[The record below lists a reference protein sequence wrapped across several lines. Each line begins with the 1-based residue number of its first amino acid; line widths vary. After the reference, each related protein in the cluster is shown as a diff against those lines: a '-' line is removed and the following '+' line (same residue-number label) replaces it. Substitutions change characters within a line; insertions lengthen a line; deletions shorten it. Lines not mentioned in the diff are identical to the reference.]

1 MGRISASHTAGL
13 DLLDQLFF
21 NQILVHCLF
30 TQERRWLNNLAEDL
44 DRELTDKGM
53 AGVQRQVV
61 KHGVLCLMEAE
72 LSDSLFLLKETY
84 PENVP
89 PLPEDIT
96 MEQLE
101 ESERYKLN
109 FFEGYVL
116 AILSKAHAC
125 DKDVTIDITYNLLEK
140 YAQAPATVRY
150 RLMERM
156 FAFEF
161 IAAPIDC
168 FAWLSRMGVLKSVKH
183 PGAALASCHSPEFL
197 PRLALLCEFN
207 VLRDHIRRQV
217 ELGTQAADVSVE
229 NIRKIVEISDKTIR
243 LLSEN
248 KKKETDV
255 NNMASTRNSV
265 AIIDLAEI
273 ENPAKVNLF
282 FARLHAYT
290 VRFRV
295 FQGSLA
301 SWVGMLCGGT
311 VEILQQSQDKKTPIF
326 TGEFNEG
333 TSTQEVYEQMSKRGF
348 EITPRAIYDR
358 HRDFKETALRAVT
371 IYYKM
376 KLFENGALPPD
387 VKDLTYEAVSWQFE
401 YLTPTARRNAS
412 SPT

>member
-30 TQERRWLNNLAEDL
+30 TQERRWLKNLAEDL
-44 DRELTDKGM
+44 DRALTEKGM
-53 AGVQRQVV
+53 TGVQRQVV

-72 LSDSLFLLKETY
+72 LSDSLYLLKETY
-84 PENVP
+84 PDKVP
-89 PLPEDIT
+89 ALPDDIT

-109 FFEGYVL
+109 FFEAYVL
-116 AILSKAHAC
+116 AVLHKAHAC
-125 DKDVTIDITYNLLEK
+125 DKDVTFDITNNLLEK
-140 YAQAPATVRY
+140 YAQAPSTVRY

-161 IAAPIDC
+161 GAAPIDC

-183 PGAALASCHSPEFL
+183 PGAALTSCHAPEFL

-207 VLRDHIRRQV
+207 VLRDHLRRQV
-217 ELGTQAADVSVE
+217 TLSTQTADVSVE
-229 NIRKIVEISDKTIR
+229 NIREIVDISDKTIG

-248 KKKETDV
+248 KRRETDV
-255 NNMASTRNSV
+255 NNMASMKNSFAV
-265 AIIDLAEI
+265 IDLAEI
-273 ENPAKVNLF
+273 ENPAKVQTF
-282 FARLHAYT
+282 FAQLHAYT

-301 SWVGMLCGGT
+301 SWVGMLCGAT
-311 VEILQQSQDKKTPIF
+311 VEVLQQSQDKKTPIF
-326 TGEFNEG
+326 TGEFNQG
-333 TSTQEVYEQMSKRGF
+333 TLTEEVYAHMSKRGV
-348 EITPRAIYDR
+348 EMTPRAIYDR
-358 HRDFKETALRAVT
+358 HRDFKETALRAVA

-376 KLFENGALPPD
+376 KLADNVALPPD
-387 VKDLTYEAVSWQFE
+387 IKDLTYEAVSWQFE
-401 YLTPTARRNAS
+401 RLAPSPRRNAS
-412 SPT
+412 SPS